1 MSLSYSVDKV
11 DKDGREILTYGTKD
25 FPIAFFDDDL
35 VKVAVPW
42 HWHDEFEVVIITEG
56 IVNVKISNSELIL
69 KAGEGYF
76 ANGGILHSANLKSVT
91 GHQHCLIF
99 SPDLLCSK
107 DDIIRKT
114 YIDPV
119 INNCSFPFVKLSP
132 EISWQN
138 KTLKLCENAWQQ
150 GAYEHKDY
158 PLNVKADLSQVF
170 ALIIDHMDFIS
181 EENIYTGNSK
191 KDESRIK
198 KAIVFIENNYD
209 SFIGIKDIAKSAD
222 ISVSTCLRLFKDILC
237 TTPIQYLI
245 NYRVQK
251 AVEKMKLNIKK
262 PISEAAYECGFS
274 DAAYFNRRFKKIYGC
289 TPTEYLSKINTL

>member
-11 DKDGREILTYGTKD
+11 DKDGREMLIYGTKD

-42 HWHDEFEVVIITEG
+42 HWHDEFEVVIVTEG
-56 IVNVKISNSELIL
+56 IVNVKISNSELVL

-76 ANGGILHSANLKSVT
+76 ANGGILHSASLRSKT

-99 SPDLLCSK
+99 SPDLLSAK
-107 DDIIRKT
+107 DDIVRKT

-132 EISWQN
+132 EISWQG
-138 KTLKLCENAWQQ
+138 KILELCENAWQQ

-158 PLNVKADLSQVF
+158 PLHVKANLSLVF
-170 ALIIDHMDFIS
+170 ALLIDHINLIS
-181 EENIYTGNSK
+181 EKNSYTNNTK

-198 KAIVFIENNYD
+198 KAIIFIEDNFD
-209 SFIGIKDIAKSAD
+209 SFISIKDIAKSAD
-222 ISVSTCLRLFKDILC
+222 ISVSTCLRLFKNILC
-237 TTPIQYLI
+237 TTPTQYLI
-245 NYRVQK
+245 NYRIQK
-251 AVEKMKLNIKK
+251 VVEKMKYKGNK
-262 PISEAAYECGFS
+262 PIYEIAYECGFS
-274 DAAYFNRRFKKIYGC
+274 DATYFNRRFKKTHGC
-289 TPTEYLSKINTL
+289 TPTEYLSKLNTL